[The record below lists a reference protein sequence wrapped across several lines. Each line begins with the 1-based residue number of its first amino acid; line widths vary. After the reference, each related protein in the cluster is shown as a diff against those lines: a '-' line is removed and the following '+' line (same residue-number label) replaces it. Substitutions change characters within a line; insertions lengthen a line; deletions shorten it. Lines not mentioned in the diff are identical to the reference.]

1 MKLHLIVATMFLALA
16 ACTQAPTTPVDP
28 VTSPPRATQ
37 GQMCG
42 GIAGI
47 SCGSGLYCNY
57 PNNHCGATDQSGTCQ
72 PMPGACTEEYR
83 PVCGCDGRTYGNAC
97 AAASAGVSVAAQ
109 GACAT
114 PAP

>member
-1 MKLHLIVATMFLALA
+1 MKHLITAIVLMTIA
-16 ACTQAPTTPVDP
+16 ACTQAPSAPIEP
-28 VTSPPRATQ
+28 SPGRDVAAQ
-37 GQMCG
+37 GEMCG

-72 PMPGACTEEYR
+72 PTPGACTEEYR
-83 PVCGCDGRTYGNAC
+83 PVCGCDGKTYGNAC
-97 AAASAGVSVAAQ
+97 AAASAGVSVASQ
-109 GACAT
+109 GECAA